1 MVPGQVSQ
9 HFGVRED
16 WPPLS
21 QPTASAGARDYGC
34 CGGPRLFTD
43 ADASSFTSAEFWG
56 EVRTEDAV
64 GVRGCVL
71 TT

>member
-34 CGGPRLFTD
+34 CGGHAYSLMQMR
-43 ADASSFTSAEFWG
+43 AASRAPSSGARCAQ
-56 EVRTEDAV
+56 RT
-64 GVRGCVL
+64 L
-71 TT
+71 